1 MARRLLRKIAKEDGS
16 DDKHARSFAECCINI
31 LQNGCR
37 YNKATEYHI
46 KRLLTGHNEQVCE
59 DILNEMD
66 KPHRT
71 FFRPKNMGPPPPP
84 PPPPAPPPPQRR
96 KRRFQSPVT
105 SPIQTRR
112 FKSPIRIQ
120 NELDRKRPLYY
131 EDRNPHVYNKHRP
144 TTNTKRKPWRKRFGR
159 TGARPGANSMGR
171 VEPERGRV
179 LPRVESTSRE
189 PERKA
194 NGSQMTIP
202 NFVV

>member
-1 MARRLLRKIAKEDGS
+1 MARRLLRSIAKEDGS

-46 KRLLTGHNEQVCE
+46 RRLLTGHNEQVCE

-66 KPHRT
+66 KPHRML
-71 FFRPKNMGPPPPP
+71 FRPKNLGPQPPPPP
-84 PPPPAPPPPQRR
+84 PPPPPRR
-96 KRRFQSPVT
+96 KRRFQSPAT

-120 NELDRKRPLYY
+120 NGFDRKRPVYY
-131 EDRNPHVYNKHRP
+131 EDRNPYVYNQNRP
-144 TTNTKRKPWRKRFGR
+144 NYQRRRTPQWKRCV
-159 TGARPGANSMGR
+159 RPRSGSNPMGR
-171 VEPERGRV
+171 VEPERRRV
-179 LPRVESTSRE
+179 LPRVESTPCE

-194 NGSQMTIP
+194 NGSQMTLP

>member
-1 MARRLLRKIAKEDGS
+1 MARRLLRKIAKEDGC
-16 DDKHARSFAECCINI
+16 DDIHARSFAECCINI

-66 KPHRT
+66 KPHRML
-71 FFRPKNMGPPPPP
+71 FRPKNMGPPPPP
-84 PPPPAPPPPQRR
+84 PPPPRPPPQQR
-96 KRRFQSPVT
+96 KRRFQSPPT
-105 SPIQTRR
+105 SPIQNRR
-112 FKSPIRIQ
+112 FRSPIRIQ
-120 NELDRKRPLYY
+120 RDFDRKRPLYY
-131 EDRNPHVYNKHRP
+131 EDRNPHVYNKNRP
-144 TTNTKRKPWRKRFGR
+144 TNHHRRNHRR
-159 TGARPGANSMGR
+159 NRGARPSANSMGR
-171 VEPERGRV
+171 VEPERRRV
-179 LPRVESTSRE
+179 LSRVESTSRE

>member
-1 MARRLLRKIAKEDGS
+1 MARRLLRKIAKEDGC

-46 KRLLTGHNEQVCE
+46 KRLLNGHNEQVCE

-66 KPHRT
+66 KPHRML
-71 FFRPKNMGPPPPP
+71 FRPKNLGPQPPPPP
-84 PPPPAPPPPQRR
+84 PSEPPPSRR
-96 KRRFQSPVT
+96 KKRRFQSPAT
-105 SPIQTRR
+105 SPIHVRR
-112 FKSPIRIQ
+112 FKSPIRIH
-120 NELDRKRPLYY
+120 NEFDRKRPLYY

-144 TTNTKRKPWRKRFGR
+144 TTNTKRKWRNRGRR
-159 TGARPGANSMGR
+159 TGPQSSANSMGR